1 MQHMATQVVT
11 EAAMEAAT
19 EAATAEAEVV
29 VVEEGAVRDHA
40 LLSSRSY
47 PQTLM
52 PCPRLQFHNSLG
64 VTSSLC

>member
-29 VVEEGAVRDHA
+29 VVEEGAVRDHT
-40 LLSSRSY
+40 LLSFPSY
-47 PQTLM
+47 P
-52 PCPRLQFHNSLG
+52 
-64 VTSSLC
+64 